1 MSTLASEPINGGIGK
16 ILAASVVAAWRA
28 FRSYRA
34 RRLTMLKLSELND
47 HELKDIGIT
56 RSEIVSIA
64 YGSPGQRRRS
74 HDSIC
79 F

>member
-1 MSTLASEPINGGIGK
+1 MSTLASEPVSSGIGK

-28 FRSYRA
+28 FRSHRA
-34 RRLTMLKLSELND
+34 RRLTVLKLSKLNE

-64 YGSPGQRRRS
+64 YGSPGERRRG

>member
-1 MSTLASEPINGGIGK
+1 MSTLTSEPASSGIGRL
-16 ILAASVVAAWRA
+16 LAASLMAAYSA

-34 RRLTMLKLSELND
+34 RRRTVLSLSKLSEHD
-47 HELKDIGIT
+47 LKDIGIT

-64 YGSPGQRRRS
+64 YGSQQERRRG
-74 HDSIC
+74 HDHIC

>member
-1 MSTLASEPINGGIGK
+1 MSTLASEPVSNGIGK
-16 ILAASVVAAWRA
+16 TLAASLVAAWRA

-34 RRLTMLKLSELND
+34 RRLTVLKLSRLNE

-64 YGSPGQRRRS
+64 YGSPGDRRRS
-74 HDSIC
+74 HDGIC